1 MSLKE
6 QVNRIL
12 HAKVKRIAQDCFRKA
27 NPNPKPMQSS
37 FKPYLLPQEAQEL
50 VEMLGRIESATDA
63 ELEAFAHYATTGAV
77 REITT

>member
-27 NPNPKPMQSS
+27 NPNPKPTQTQ
-37 FKPYLLPQEAQEL
+37 FRPYSLPAEVDEMVA
-50 VEMLGRIESATDA
+50 MLGRIESATDA
-63 ELEAFAHYATTGAV
+63 ELEAFAHFATTGAA
-77 REITT
+77 RELAS